1 VHARRNAG
9 PDVVD
14 TPVPSRERGEDGLD
28 DVADVHVVA
37 LVAAVAE
44 ERDRLATLP
53 APDENGDHAT
63 LEVLPL
69 PCAVDVR
76 QAERDRVDAGRP
88 YELLGLCL
96 EAAVVRWGVDRD
108 RLVRAHRRLAVDRAA
123 GRDVHEER
131 RVVPARDERVDDVTT
146 EESGAAGYEDTQDQ
160 ADSIECGRRFVHR
173 TGRRCIRGGRNWW
186 RSRWTSSP
194 WRGEMPQD
202 TFVPAS
208 FPKRGF
214 LEVPVGFC
222 LPLWNGC
229 SIISR

>member
-1 VHARRNAG
+1 
-9 PDVVD
+9 
-14 TPVPSRERGEDGLD
+14 GLD

-108 RLVRAHRRLAVDRAA
+108 RLVRAHRRLDVDSDA
-123 GRDVHEER
+123 GRAVNEER
-131 RVVPARDERVDDVTT
+131 GVGHA
-146 EESGAAGYEDTQDQ
+146 
-160 ADSIECGRRFVHR
+160 
-173 TGRRCIRGGRNWW
+173 TGI
-186 RSRWTSSP
+186 
-194 WRGEMPQD
+194 M
-202 TFVPAS
+202 
-208 FPKRGF
+208 
-214 LEVPVGFC
+214 
-222 LPLWNGC
+222 
-229 SIISR
+229 